1 MSDLFRKE
9 AILNA
14 TRRLPGPVVLAT
26 PLSVRVLG
34 LFFGGLLVAAVIF
47 ASFATYARKATVTG
61 WLVPDKGMIK
71 ATASASGVIQS
82 FAVKEGDVV
91 ERGARIAEIRVAAE
105 TATGNV
111 GERAIQQI
119 REQLDALR
127 AKTKAKT
134 EQLDAE
140 HAQVMLRIA
149 KLEVERSELQQ
160 QTELQA
166 QKVELARE
174 QLTRAEQLA
183 ARNNFPQNEL
193 DRRRTDVL
201 AAQQELAA
209 LRRQIATME
218 RDIAEATA
226 RGAAIPLDKN
236 AAGAESRASEAD
248 LENRIID
255 AEARLVLLVI
265 SPIAGR
271 IAVLPP
277 ALGQQVGIGAT
288 VAVVIPEDA
297 RLEAELLVPSRGA
310 GFIKP
315 GEEVRLMLQAFPHE
329 RFGTVAGKVTT
340 ISKAVLGP
348 TELSIPGIDLKEPVF
363 RVRVG
368 LSRDK
373 VQAYGESIPMQP
385 GMLLSADVVFDRRSL
400 IQWLFDP
407 LFAVSRRS

>member
-34 LFFGGLLVAAVIF
+34 LFFGGVLVGAVIF

-71 ATASASGVIQS
+71 ATASAAGVIQG

-91 ERGARIAEIRVAAE
+91 ARGARIAEIRVAAE

-127 AKTKAKT
+127 AKTGARI

-140 HAQVMLRIA
+140 LAQVMLRIS
-149 KLEVERSELQQ
+149 KLEVERNELQQ
-160 QTELQA
+160 EVELQA
-166 QKVELARE
+166 QKVELTRE

-201 AAQQELAA
+201 AAQQELAG
-209 LRRQIATME
+209 LRRQTATLE

-226 RGAAIPLDKN
+226 RKAAIPLDQN
-236 AAGAESRASEAD
+236 AARAESRAAEAD
-248 LENRIID
+248 LENRIIE
-255 AEARLVLLVI
+255 AEAKLVQLVI

-277 ALGQQVGIGAT
+277 ALGQPVGLGGT

-297 RLEAELLVPSRGA
+297 SLEAELLVPSRGA

-329 RFGTVAGKVTT
+329 RFGTVKGNITT
-340 ISKAVLGP
+340 ISRAVLGP

-368 LSRDK
+368 LSSDK

-407 LFAVSRRS
+407 LFAVGRRS